1 MMLTENE
8 KKEHIKQAN
17 IRRRTRHPEV
27 FKKTIGEWQKKHP
40 TYLKEW
46 RSRNREKQRQYSEI
60 WNKKHPNYMKGWN
73 EKHPNYLKEWKK
85 RNAEKQR
92 RYREI
97 WNERHPNY
105 MKEYLKEWKKK
116 HPNYMKEWKSNV
128 KGINA
133 GSRAIKIEGVDL
145 AVVSESDKSIY
156 REIDEITR
164 KESASKRDEW

>member
-8 KKEHIKQAN
+8 KEENIKQAN

-27 FKKTIGEWQKKHP
+27 FKKTIGEWQKKRP

-60 WNKKHPNYMKGWN
+60 WNEKHPNYMKVWN
-73 EKHPNYLKEWKK
+73 E
-85 RNAEKQR
+85 
-92 RYREI
+92 
-97 WNERHPNY
+97 
-105 MKEYLKEWKKK
+105 K

-156 REIDEITR
+156 REIDEVTR